1 MLNKIDLLETIE
13 IFQDLTPAEME
24 DIGHQT
30 VMRTFQAGHLFYMP
44 SDPGEVL
51 FTLKHG
57 RVQLYR
63 LAPNGRKL
71 VVSIL
76 HPGAVFGQMGL
87 VGQHLHRTF
96 AQALEECVVCV
107 MSREEVE
114 KLLLEKPQIAIRFLN
129 ALGRRLEEAERRLE
143 EFAFKDVPTR
153 LAGLLIQ
160 LNTEAGGNGTLKGY
174 THQYLA
180 DMLGTYRE
188 TTTQILNE
196 FQQQNLIRLS
206 RKSIEIV
213 DAVGLETLSSEM

>member
-13 IFQDLTPAEME
+13 IFQDLSHAEME
-24 DIGHQT
+24 DIDHHT
-30 VMRTFQAGHLFYMP
+30 VMRTFSAGHLFYMP

-76 HPGAVFGQMGL
+76 HPGAVFGQMAL

-114 KLLLEKPQIAIRFLN
+114 RLLLEKPQIAIRFLN

-160 LNTEAGGNGTLKGY
+160 LNSEAGGNGTLKGY

-196 FQQQNLIRLS
+196 FQHQNLIRLS

-213 DAVGLETLSSEM
+213 DEVGLQTLSSAI

>member
-13 IFQDLTPAEME
+13 IFQDLTHAEMK
-24 DIGHQT
+24 DIGQQT

-51 FTLKHG
+51 FTLKQG

-114 KLLLEKPQIAIRFLN
+114 RLLLEKPQIAIRFLN

-213 DAVGLETLSSEM
+213 DAVGLETLSSEV